1 MPNDDTDM
9 IEIKNITKSFMTP
22 HGRHYLFKGLN
33 LTIAHKQ
40 SVGLLG
46 RNGAGKSTLL
56 RIICGLDTPDQG
68 EVLTDSTISW
78 PVGVAGGF
86 QGSLTGRQN
95 VRFVCRLYSSGDY
108 IDEKIRFVQEFA
120 DIGKYFDM
128 PVKSYSSGMRSRLTF
143 GLSLAFDFDYYM
155 LDEVSAVGDAA
166 FRKRSEEILEA
177 RREQAGFLMVSH
189 NLKEIEKNCDI
200 GIVLM
205 DQTAKV
211 FADPKEA
218 IEVYNEYVHKAK
230 K

>member
-1 MPNDDTDM
+1 M
-9 IEIKNITKSFMTP
+9 IQIHNITKSYMTP
-22 HGRHYLFKGLN
+22 KGRHYLFKN
-33 LTIAHKQ
+33 LDFVIEDKQ

-56 RIICGLDTPDQG
+56 RIICGLDEPDSG
-68 EVLTDSTISW
+68 EVITNSTISW

-95 VRFVCRLYSSGDY
+95 VRFVCRLYSSGKY
-108 IDEKIRFVQEFA
+108 VDEKIRFVEEFA
-120 DIGKYFDM
+120 DLGNYFDM

-166 FRKRSEEILEA
+166 FRKRSEEILNA
-177 RREQAGFLMVSH
+177 RRKQAGFLMVSH
-189 NLKEIEKNCDI
+189 NLDEIARNCDI

-205 DQTAKV
+205 NQNALIFDDV
-211 FADPKEA
+211 KEA
-218 IEVYNEYVHKAK
+218 IEVYKDYVHQK

>member
-1 MPNDDTDM
+1 M
-9 IEIKNITKSFMTP
+9 IEIRNITKSFMTP
-22 HGRHYLFKGLN
+22 KGRHYLFKDLN
-33 LTIAHKQ
+33 LTIEDKQ

-56 RIICGLDTPDQG
+56 NIICGLDKPDAG
-68 EVLTDSTISW
+68 EVFTNSTISW

-95 VRFVCRLYSSGDY
+95 VLFVCRLYSSGPY
-108 IDEKIRFVQEFA
+108 IEEKVRFVQEFA
-120 DIGKYFDM
+120 DLGRYFDM

-155 LDEVSAVGDAA
+155 VDEAGAVGDAA
-166 FRKRSEEILEA
+166 FRERSEQILKA
-177 RREQAGFLMVSH
+177 RREQSGFLMVSH
-189 NLKEIEKNCDI
+189 NLGEIERNCDI

-205 DQTAKV
+205 NQTAKV
-211 FADPKEA
+211 FHDTKEA
-218 IEVYNEYVHKAK
+218 VEVYKAHVSQSK

>member
-1 MPNDDTDM
+1 M
-9 IEIKNITKSFMTP
+9 IKINNITKSFMTP
-22 HGRHYLFKGLN
+22 HGRHYLFKDLN
-33 LTIAHKQ
+33 LTIEDKQ

-56 RIICGLDTPDQG
+56 RIICGLDEPDSG
-68 EVLTDSTISW
+68 EIWTNSTISW

-95 VRFVCRLYSSGDY
+95 VRFVCRLYSSGDF
-108 IDEKIRFVQEFA
+108 IDEKVKFVQDFA
-120 DIGKYFDM
+120 ELGKYFDM

-155 LDEVSAVGDAA
+155 LDEAGAVGDAA
-166 FRKRSEEILEA
+166 FRKKSEEILNA
-177 RREQAGFLMVSH
+177 RRQQAGFLMVSH
-189 NLKEIEKNCDI
+189 NLDEIERNCDI

-205 DQTAKV
+205 NQTAHVYHDTKQ
-211 FADPKEA
+211 A
-218 IEVYNEYVHKAK
+218 IEVYKDHVHQK

>member
-1 MPNDDTDM
+1 M
-9 IEIKNITKSFMTP
+9 
-22 HGRHYLFKGLN
+22 FKDLN
-33 LTIAHKQ
+33 LTIEDKQ

-56 RIICGLDTPDQG
+56 RIICGLDEPDSG
-68 EVLTDSTISW
+68 EIWTNSTISW

-95 VRFVCRLYSSGDY
+95 VRFVCRLYSSGDFV
-108 IDEKIRFVQEFA
+108 DEKVKFVQDFA
-120 DIGKYFDM
+120 ELGKYFDM

-155 LDEVSAVGDAA
+155 LDEAGAVGDAA
-166 FRKRSEEILEA
+166 FRKKSEEILNA
-177 RREQAGFLMVSH
+177 RRQQAGFLMVSH
-189 NLKEIEKNCDI
+189 NLDEIERNCDI

-205 DQTAKV
+205 NQTAHVYHDTKQ
-211 FADPKEA
+211 A
-218 IEVYNEYVHKAK
+218 IEVYKDHVHQPK